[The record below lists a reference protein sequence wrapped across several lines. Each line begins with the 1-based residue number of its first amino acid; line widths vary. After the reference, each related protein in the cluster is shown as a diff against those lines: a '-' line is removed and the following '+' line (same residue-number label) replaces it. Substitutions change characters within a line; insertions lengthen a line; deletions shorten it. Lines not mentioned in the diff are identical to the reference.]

1 MNDDEG
7 VGIERTRDKGL
18 KRMIM
23 NGYKNYKETKKKLS
37 EEEKKKLGTLFEPI
51 VQVKELKT
59 GIVKRDSEIQL
70 LKQKLNQLQNEE
82 NWQEERHHD
91 ISLEEE
97 EDEDINISIDDPEP
111 VSEIEEK
118 IQTDIDAI
126 LDENLNFWLR
136 TSSRLERGTR
146 RSSLSNIQEEIT
158 MALKEGILED
168 EIMFSTHQ
176 AAKFQ
181 GEILNMEQENNRV
194 NKELEAG
201 LDHVKALHHEIKRI
215 L

>member
-7 VGIERTRDKGL
+7 VGYTNATREKGE
-18 KRMIM
+18 KNDHGVM
-23 NGYKNYKETKKKLS
+23 NADTIKGEAKNYKETKKKLS
-37 EEEKKKLGTLFEPI
+37 EEEKKKLGTLFELI

-118 IQTDIDAI
+118 FQTDIDAI

-136 TSSRLERGTR
+136 
-146 RSSLSNIQEEIT
+146 
-158 MALKEGILED
+158 
-168 EIMFSTHQ
+168 FSTQFHQ
-176 AAKFQ
+176 
-181 GEILNMEQENNRV
+181 V
-194 NKELEAG
+194 
-201 LDHVKALHHEIKRI
+201 
-215 L
+215 